1 MIPAAVVGC
10 GRMGAFTS
18 ESVRS
23 WAPNYWLPLSHADAF
38 QLHPDID
45 LRGFSDI
52 DPDAVASAC
61 AAYNVEIGV
70 DTLEA
75 LLAQAQPTLLGVA
88 TRTVGRADIIATAAA
103 AGVRAIHAEKPLCNS
118 LIELE
123 QLESLFGR
131 PDLFITFGT
140 VRRYIDVFN
149 VAAGLVRSGA
159 YGLLVELRASFG
171 AAPLYWSHPHTVDLI
186 LHMAAG
192 REVVGVQARL
202 SNFESGSHPR
212 EIQSDPI
219 IDYATILFDDGV
231 VGHIGR
237 AGGFQTVLACERGT
251 VTVQSDGQSIE
262 LLEYVEGN
270 PYPVKRLYDGPVN
283 LAQPQGSYGPV
294 SQLVSCLQGDAAA
307 IAANAVGKRDIVR
320 GQRILFALVE
330 SHLNGGAMTTFHDI
344 GLDMD
349 IRAITGGRYA

>member
-18 ESVRS
+18 DSVRTWS
-23 WAPNYWLPLSHADAF
+23 PDYWLPLSHADAF
-38 QLHPDID
+38 KLHPDID

-52 DPDAVASAC
+52 DGDAVARAC
-61 AAYNVEIGV
+61 AAYGVDIGV
-70 DTLEA
+70 DTLAA
-75 LLAQAQPTLLGVA
+75 LLEQAKPMMLGVA
-88 TRTVGRADIIATAAA
+88 TRTVGRADIITTAAA
-103 AGVRAIHAEKPLCNS
+103 SGVRAIHAEKPLCNS
-118 LIELE
+118 LAELEELE
-123 QLESLFGR
+123 QLLAR
-131 PDLFITFGT
+131 PDFFITLGT

-149 VAAGLVRSGA
+149 VARSLMQSGD
-159 YGLLVELRASFG
+159 YGPLVELRASFG
-171 AAPLYWSHPHTVDLI
+171 AAPLYWSHPHTIDLI

-192 REVVGVQARL
+192 REVTGVQARL
-202 SNFESGSHPR
+202 SNFETGSHGR
-212 EIQSDPI
+212 EVQSDPI
-219 IDYATILFDDGV
+219 IDYATISFDDGV

-237 AGGFQTVLACERGT
+237 GGGYHMEMACERGT
-251 VTVQSDGQSIE
+251 VTVLSDGPAIE

-307 IAANAVGKRDIVR
+307 ISANATGKRDIIR
-320 GQRILFALVE
+320 GQRILFAIVQ
-330 SHLNGGAMTTFHDI
+330 SHMGGGAMTSINDI
-344 GLDMD
+344 DADMD